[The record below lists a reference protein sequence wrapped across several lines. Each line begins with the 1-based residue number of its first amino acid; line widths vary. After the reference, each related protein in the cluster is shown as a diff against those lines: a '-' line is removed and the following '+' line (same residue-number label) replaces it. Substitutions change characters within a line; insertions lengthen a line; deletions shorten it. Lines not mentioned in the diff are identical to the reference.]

1 MSGPVHLDDLS
12 QPRFAPDIEE
22 IRGFMAAMAEPLRLD
37 SAALHE
43 QARAETGLSD
53 FGSRDYEERLEVI
66 LAAMREIGDI
76 DGPGLLNL
84 HSQLL
89 QMLRNRLLLTDYVAR
104 HPDVLDIELV
114 PPVVI
119 AGLPR
124 TGTTHLHNLL
134 AAGPTFRTLPYWE
147 SMEPLPMP
155 GETGDEAR
163 RARSDLA
170 VDFMNSAM
178 PYFPLMHEMTTDH
191 IHEEIQ
197 LLANDFSTMFFETIA
212 EVPAWR
218 DYYLDHDQTP
228 HYRYLRMQLQVLQ
241 HARGGRRWLLKS
253 PQHLEQLPALEAVF
267 PGLTVVVTHRDPVPV
282 TLSMCTMLAY
292 SARMHRSPVPVE
304 EIGRYWCDRLD
315 VMLTALMKDRDAI
328 PAERSIDVRFDEFM
342 ADDLATTERIYAL
355 AGEPVTPEA
364 ARAMADY
371 LAGHRRGRL
380 GTIEYHAE
388 ELGLDLDEMRER
400 FAPYVARFLP

>member
-1 MSGPVHLDDLS
+1 MVYLDDLDH
-12 QPRFAPDIEE
+12 PRFAPDIEE
-22 IRGFMAAMAEPLRLD
+22 IRGFMTVMAEPLRLESD
-37 SAALHE
+37 ALHE
-43 QARAETGLSD
+43 QARTETGLSD
-53 FGSRDYEERLEVI
+53 FGPRDYEERLDVL
-66 LAAMREIGDI
+66 LAALHEMGDM

-84 HSQLL
+84 HSLLL
-89 QMLRNRLLLTDYVAR
+89 QMLRNRLLLTDLLAR
-104 HPDVLDIELV
+104 HPEIHEIELV

-134 AAGPTFRTLPYWE
+134 SAGPTFRSLPYWE
-147 SMEPLPMP
+147 SMEPFPMAAEVGIEP
-155 GETGDEAR
+155 DPR
-163 RARSDLA
+163 RARMDLS
-170 VDFMNSAM
+170 VDFMNAAM

-191 IHEEIQ
+191 VHEEIQ
-197 LLANDFSTMFFETIA
+197 LLANDFSSIFFETFA

-228 HYRYLRMQLQVLQ
+228 HYRHLRTQLQALQ
-241 HARGGRRWLLKS
+241 HLRGGRRWVLKS

-282 TLSMCTMLAY
+282 TLSMCTMVAY
-292 SARMHRSPVPVE
+292 TARMHRNPVPAA

-342 ADDLATTERIYAL
+342 ADDLATAERIYEI
-355 AGEPVTPEA
+355 AGEPLTDEA
-364 ARAMADY
+364 SAAMAEY
-371 LAGHRRGRL
+371 LAGHQRGRL
-380 GTIEYHAE
+380 GTVEYRAE
-388 ELGLDLDEMRER
+388 DVGLDLDEVRER
-400 FAPYVARFLP
+400 FAPYVARFL

>member
-1 MSGPVHLDDLS
+1 MVYLDDLDN
-12 QPRFAPDIEE
+12 PRFAPDIEE
-22 IRGFMAAMAEPLRLD
+22 IRGFMTVMAEPLRLE
-37 SAALHE
+37 SHAMHE

-53 FGSRDYEERLEVI
+53 FGPRDYEERLDVL
-66 LAAMREIGDI
+66 LAALHEMGDM
-76 DGPGLLNL
+76 DGPGLLNV
-84 HSQLL
+84 HSLLL
-89 QMLRNRLLLTDYVAR
+89 QMLRNRLLMTDLLAR
-104 HPDVLDIELV
+104 HPEIHEIELV

-134 AAGPTFRTLPYWE
+134 SAGPTFRSLPYWE
-147 SMEPLPMP
+147 SMEPFPMAAEVGVEP
-155 GETGDEAR
+155 DPR
-163 RARSDLA
+163 RARMDLS

-191 IHEEIQ
+191 VHEEIQ
-197 LLANDFSTMFFETIA
+197 LLANDFSSIFFETFA

-228 HYRYLRMQLQVLQ
+228 HYRHLRTQLQALQ
-241 HARGGRRWLLKS
+241 HLRGGRRWVLKS

-282 TLSMCTMLAY
+282 TLSMCTMVAY
-292 SARMHRSPVPVE
+292 TARMHRNPVPAA

-315 VMLTALMKDRDAI
+315 VLLTALMKDRDVI

-342 ADDLATTERIYAL
+342 ADDLATAERIYEI
-355 AGEPVTPEA
+355 AGEPLTDEA
-364 ARAMADY
+364 SAAMAEY
-371 LAGHRRGRL
+371 LAGHQRGRH
-380 GTIEYHAE
+380 GTVEYRAE
-388 ELGLDLDEMRER
+388 DVGLDLDEVRER
-400 FAPYVARFLP
+400 FAPYVARFLS